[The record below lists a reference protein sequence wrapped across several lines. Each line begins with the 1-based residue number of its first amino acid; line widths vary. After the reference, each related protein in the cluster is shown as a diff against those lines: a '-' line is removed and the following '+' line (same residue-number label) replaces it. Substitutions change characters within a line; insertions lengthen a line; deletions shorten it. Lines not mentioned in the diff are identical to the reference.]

1 MVGKGASKIRTGG
14 EALIQPQDSWRSAEN
29 ARATH
34 GARRRLPAQQLRT
47 PRSRRILV
55 RYFSARGWAIEMDFN
70 SSEVEVNKKI
80 EVRAIVED
88 LWWGIL
94 PIVGMLASAAL
105 IATVMR
111 LSTGKW

>member
-1 MVGKGASKIRTGG
+1 M
-14 EALIQPQDSWRSAEN
+14 
-29 ARATH
+29 
-34 GARRRLPAQQLRT
+34 
-47 PRSRRILV
+47 
-55 RYFSARGWAIEMDFN
+55 
-70 SSEVEVNKKI
+70 NKKI
-80 EVRAIVED
+80 DVRAIVED